1 MAFEKASPPKGR
13 DALRTQADLLSVAA
27 DEFGRLGYFGARVDE
42 IAAKTATTKRMLYYY
57 FQDKEG
63 LFTAV
68 LEKAYADIRA
78 TEQALDLDGMSAV
91 EALAVLIRHTFEYH
105 DAHPQLARLVSSEN
119 ALDALHR
126 SGSEK
131 QAGLNLPII
140 TMIEGLLE
148 RGRSSGELCRE
159 VEAIELHLMM
169 SALALFRITN
179 APTIEATFGVR
190 MNAPEHKA
198 RQIEL
203 LTSMMTT
210 WLTTPD
216 ASHTGG

>member
-1 MAFEKASPPKGR
+1 
-13 DALRTQADLLSVAA
+13 
-27 DEFGRLGYFGARVDE
+27 
-42 IAAKTATTKRMLYYY
+42 
-57 FQDKEG
+57 
-63 LFTAV
+63 
-68 LEKAYADIRA
+68 
-78 TEQALDLDGMSAV
+78 
-91 EALAVLIRHTFEYH
+91 
-105 DAHPQLARLVSSEN
+105 
-119 ALDALHR
+119 
-126 SGSEK
+126 SEK

-148 RGRSSGELCRE
+148 RGRSSGELHRE

-190 MNAPEHKA
+190 MNTPEYRA

-203 LTSMMTT
+203 LTSMVTT

-216 ASHTGG
+216 ASDTGT